1 MVCLHLLFLYSKLL
15 IAHYIWIQKETPTSK
30 FKENSQSQNTWVYL
44 GALPAQVGGKELI
57 CMVIN
62 CILSSTK
69 MIIWVLLAFC
79 GTVRAFPGTASFLG
93 IRLWALGILCDF
105 TASFTWLSGGL
116 CSHRAVTQ
124 GRVGRCWQWPQ
135 LPGKGREGKEASGE
149 LCCALDTLCLM
160 NYSPITEPNPFWS
173 HCRRAGSW
181 KCGSCGL
188 WASLM
193 GKWSLDKNII
203 LGVSTYV

>member
-57 CMVIN
+57 WMVIN

-135 LPGKGREGKEASGE
+135 LPGKGRRRLGSCAVLWTLCVSWITVQSLNQTHSEATAGE
-149 LCCALDTLCLM
+149 LEAENVGAVGFELHWWENGHWIKTL
-160 NYSPITEPNPFWS
+160 F
-173 HCRRAGSW
+173 
-181 KCGSCGL
+181 
-188 WASLM
+188 
-193 GKWSLDKNII
+193 
-203 LGVSTYV
+203 

>member
-15 IAHYIWIQKETPTSK
+15 IAHCIWVQKETPTSK

-135 LPGKGREGKEASGE
+135 LPGKGREGDVWGAVLCSGHSVSHE
-149 LCCALDTLCLM
+149 LQSNHWTK
-160 NYSPITEPNPFWS
+160 PILKPLQE
-173 HCRRAGSW
+173 SW
-181 KCGSCGL
+181 KLKMWEL
-188 WASLM
+188 WALSFTD
-193 GKWSLDKNII
+193 GKMVT
-203 LGVSTYV
+203 G